1 MLLNILTGMH
11 RQMTMWQQEQLGRK
25 RSPNIG
31 GKGIHFVVFIQVLLL
46 AQAKQIAALPPASQ
60 K

>member
-1 MLLNILTGMH
+1 
-11 RQMTMWQQEQLGRK
+11 MTMWQQEQLGRK
-25 RSPNIG
+25 RSPKIG
-31 GKGIHFVVFIQVLLL
+31 GKGIHFVVFIEVLLL